1 MSKHYLRDLGKDV
14 FLFLDIVEK
23 KKNMYY
29 LLYAKYFII
38 DQGERG

>member
-1 MSKHYLRDLGKDV
+1 MSEHYLRGFGKDV
-14 FLFLDIVEK
+14 FLFFGYREE